1 MSAARRVRRLA
12 AGLAAI
18 VGAALLVAAPADA
31 HLMPAQQGTLNVLGD
46 AVFEVV
52 TVPVSA
58 LHGADDDG
66 DGRLSTAEV
75 AAHEG
80 ALQKELGARFRLY
93 DAAPSASPS
102 GSPSGATKA
111 GGADGRAGTLELVVV
126 RAEHDERVEP
136 AELSTTDTGP
146 GARHVLV
153 LMKTRFAA
161 EPRALRL
168 VTDLFGPGD
177 DERQLTIR
185 ATRGKETEVAIL
197 RAGDD
202 AHALF
207 AATAPT
213 PRTPLGAPPGR
224 ARTAAPLLLLAVL
237 AAIATWAA
245 VRAHGRQRR
254 SLPLLTIRA
263 ARSRASTDRRRRA
276 AGAAAF
282 ASPRSEP

>member
-1 MSAARRVRRLA
+1 MSAAHRVRRLA

-18 VGAALLVAAPADA
+18 VGAALLVADPADA

-75 AAHEG
+75 AAHEA

-93 DAAPSASPS
+93 DAPPSAPPS
-102 GSPSGATKA
+102 DATKA
-111 GGADGRAGTLELVVV
+111 SVADDRAGTLELVVV

-202 AHALF
+202 ALAFF

-282 ASPRSEP
+282 ASPRSES